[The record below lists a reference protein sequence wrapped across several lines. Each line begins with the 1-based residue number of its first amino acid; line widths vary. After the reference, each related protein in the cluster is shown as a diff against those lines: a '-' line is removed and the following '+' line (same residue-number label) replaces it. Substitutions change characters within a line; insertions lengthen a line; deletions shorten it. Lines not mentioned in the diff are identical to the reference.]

1 MTDKAS
7 HLANRRTRELADRE
21 PQSTIRATVTRRT
34 FVHAT
39 TAAAAAMMFPSGVHA
54 QGSDVIRVG
63 VVGTGGRGTGAIR
76 DVLMSSDGV
85 EIAALGDL
93 NPDRLEQS
101 RMQLDK
107 EAAGNSA
114 FAGKWKAG
122 FKVAGDRV
130 YTGFDSYK
138 QVLASDIDLVIL
150 ATPPGFR
157 PMHLEAAVA
166 AGKHVFTEKPV
177 ATDSTGIRSVLAT
190 YDAARKKNLGIG
202 AGTQRR
208 HQAEYLATIARLHDG
223 AIGDVVSG
231 QVFWNQGGL
240 WNHARQPSWSDSE
253 WQIRNWLYF
262 AWLSGD
268 HIVEQHVHNIDVA
281 NWVLGGHP
289 VRAIGVGGRQQR
301 TEPRYGHIYDHF
313 AVDFEYESGAR
324 VMSMCRQI
332 EGTRNRIGENFIG
345 TRGSS
350 DASSRILGP
359 NAWTYQKPDKPVSP
373 YVQEHT
379 NLIASIRAGKPIN
392 ELKTVAESTL
402 TAIMGREA
410 AYTGQE
416 LTWDEVL
423 KAKMDL
429 VPPQVSFGPLDVP
442 PIPMPGVT
450 KLDRSWKDQA
460 ERK

>member
-1 MTDKAS
+1 MTDKS
-7 HLANRRTRELADRE
+7 SLL
-21 PQSTIRATVTRRT
+21 TRRT
-34 FVHAT
+34 FMQTT
-39 TAAAAAMMFPSGVHA
+39 TASAAAMMFPSGVRA

-76 DVLMSSDGV
+76 DILTSSEG
-85 EIAALGDL
+85 IAITALGDL
-93 NPDRLEQS
+93 NPDRLEQA
-101 RMQLDK
+101 RMNLDK
-107 EAAGNSA
+107 AAGSDPA
-114 FAGKWKAG
+114 FAAKYKAG
-122 FKVAGDRV
+122 FKVRGEAV
-130 YTGFDSYK
+130 YTGFDAFK
-138 QVLASDIDLVIL
+138 KVLDSDIDLVIL

-157 PMHLEAAVA
+157 PQHLQAAVA

-177 ATDSTGIRSVLAT
+177 ATDSVGIRSVLAT
-190 YDAARKKNLGIG
+190 YEEARKKNLGIG

-208 HQAEYLATIARLHDG
+208 HQAEYLATVRRLQDG
-223 AIGDVVSG
+223 AIGDILSG

-240 WNHARQPSWSDSE
+240 WNHERQASWSDAE

-289 VRAIGVGGRQQR
+289 IRAIGVGGRQQR
-301 TEPRYGHIYDHF
+301 TDPRFGHIYDHF
-313 AVDFEYESGAR
+313 AVDFEYENGAR

-332 EGTRNRIGENFIG
+332 EGTRNRVGEHFIG
-345 TRGSS
+345 ARGSVDPS
-350 DASSRILGP
+350 GTIKGP

-379 NLIASIRAGKPIN
+379 DLVASIRAGKPYN

-402 TAIMGREA
+402 TAILGREA

-423 KAKMDL
+423 KADLNL
-429 VPPQVSFGPLDVP
+429 VPPTVEFGPMSVP
-442 PIPMPGVT
+442 PVPMPGVT
-450 KLDRSWKDQA
+450 RLNRSWQD
-460 ERK
+460 

>member
-1 MTDKAS
+1 MSDNHTPPVS
-7 HLANRRTRELADRE
+7 
-21 PQSTIRATVTRRT
+21 RRT
-34 FVHAT
+34 FVQTT
-39 TAAAAAMMFPSGVHA
+39 TAAAAAMMFPSGAHVFG
-54 QGSDVIRVG
+54 QDVIRVG
-63 VVGTGGRGTGAIR
+63 VVGTGGRGTGAISN
-76 DVLMSSDGV
+76 VLMSSDGV
-85 EIAALGDL
+85 EITALGDL

-114 FAGKWKAG
+114 FGAKYKAG
-122 FKVAGDRV
+122 FKVTGQHV
-130 YTGFDSYK
+130 YTGFDAYK
-138 QVLASDIDLVIL
+138 QVLAAPIDLVIL

-157 PMHLEAAVA
+157 PAHLAAAVA
-166 AGKHVFTEKPV
+166 AGKHIFTEKPV
-177 ATDSTGIRSVLAT
+177 ATDSVGIRSVLAT
-190 YDAARKKNLGIG
+190 YEAARKKNLAIG

-208 HQAEYLATIARLHDG
+208 HQAEYLETIKRLKDG
-223 AIGDVVSG
+223 AIGDIVSG

-240 WNHARQPSWSDSE
+240 WNHKRDPKWSDAE

-281 NWVLGGHP
+281 NWVMGGP
-289 VRAIGVGGRQQR
+289 PIRAIGVGGRQQR
-301 TEPRYGHIYDHF
+301 TNPIYGHIYDHF
-313 AVDFEYESGAR
+313 AVDFEYKNGAR

-345 TRGSS
+345 TKGSS
-350 DASSRILGP
+350 DASTKILGP
-359 NAWTYQKPDKPVSP
+359 SAWTYSRPEKPVNP

-379 NLIASIRAGKPIN
+379 DLIASIRAGKPIN
-392 ELKTVAESTL
+392 ELETVAHSTL

-423 KAKMDL
+423 NAKMDL
-429 VPPQVSFGPLDVP
+429 MPPQVAFGSLEVP
-442 PIPMPGVT
+442 AVPTPGVT
-450 KLDRSWKDQA
+450 KLNRTWADEVAK
-460 ERK
+460 K